1 MKLYL
6 DISALLPYYRQE
18 AHSEG
23 VQRFLSRQREPLAIS
38 ALTRV
43 ELAST
48 LVRWVRSGE
57 LDEQAANRVES
68 AFQEDLAGRRFR
80 VHALDADTYDRA
92 LRWLLAR
99 RTSLRTLD
107 ALHLACAES
116 AGAALVT
123 LDEAFATAADHL
135 GVATLRID

>member
-1 MKLYL
+1 VSLYL
-6 DISALLPYYRQE
+6 DTSALLPYYRQE
-18 AHSEG
+18 AHSEA

-38 ALTRV
+38 ALSRV

-48 LVRWVRSGE
+48 LARWVRTGE
-57 LDEQAANRVES
+57 LDERGANRVES
-68 AFQEDLAGRRFR
+68 AFQEDLAARRFR
-80 VHALDADTYDRA
+80 IRALDAETYDRA
-92 LRWLLAR
+92 SRWLLAR

-123 LDEAFATAADHL
+123 LDVAFAQAANQL
-135 GVATLRID
+135 GVATVRID